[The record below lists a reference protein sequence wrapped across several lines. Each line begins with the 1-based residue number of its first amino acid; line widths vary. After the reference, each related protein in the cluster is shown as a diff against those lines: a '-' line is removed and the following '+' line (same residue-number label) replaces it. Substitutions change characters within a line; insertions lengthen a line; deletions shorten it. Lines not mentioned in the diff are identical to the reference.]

1 MMLWVRVLERR
12 RFNLYKMNVIIKN
25 YVCFLEETS
34 EEDEEDEEQQD
45 FPEAV
50 AQDAD
55 AAAEGD

>member
-1 MMLWVRVLERR
+1 
-12 RFNLYKMNVIIKN
+12 MNVIIKN